1 MRSRII
7 WFVLFVTGAYYLAQW
22 LLSGTPW
29 SIDASLGVVSN
40 SIVVI
45 GAFAIGLG
53 IINVFRAH
61 LTAILNRK
69 RNWGYSVVV
78 FASFALVAGFC
89 FQRAWLR
96 AHGRFADDT
105 FDSLRFYI
113 EFMNMPLASTVMAL
127 LAFYITYAAY
137 RAFRI
142 RSAEAAVMSVVAV
155 ICMLGHD
162 PVGNL
167 LTRWLADT
175 PAHRAQLPELAQFMM
190 NVVNTAVFRAL
201 NLGIAVA
208 TIAMAWRIWLG
219 LERDIVAEPRGT
231 EEEE

>member
-7 WFVLFVTGAYYLAQW
+7 WLVLFVTGAYYLAQW
-22 LLSGTPW
+22 LFSGTSW
-29 SIDASLGVVSN
+29 SLDASLGVVSN
-40 SIVVI
+40 AIVVV

-53 IINVFRAH
+53 IINVFRTH
-61 LTAILNRK
+61 LATIFNRK
-69 RNWGYSVVV
+69 RNWGYSIVV
-78 FASFALVAGFC
+78 FASFALVTG
-89 FQRAWLR
+89 
-96 AHGRFADDT
+96 
-105 FDSLRFYI
+105 FYI
-113 EFMNMPLASTVMAL
+113 QRIYVRSVLGRPPDTYDAVKFYIDNMAMPLAATVMAL

-137 RAFRI
+137 RAFKI

-167 LTRWLADT
+167 LTRFLADT
-175 PAHRAQLPELAQFMM
+175 PLQRAQLPVLAQFMM

-219 LERDIVAEPRGT
+219 LERDIIAEPRGEH
-231 EEEE
+231 EE